1 MTETKKKYYIIM
13 ADIIGSGNHEG
24 YALMKDFKEVVESI
38 NKENKKRLLS
48 PLTITLG
55 DEFQGIAR
63 SLKDSISLIIKIE
76 EKIVHLQKNIKLRYV
91 LNHGFIDTKI
101 NPKIA
106 YGMLGEGL
114 TQARHLLELSKN
126 ERRDRFDI
134 HLEDNEYLAEVLDLA
149 FVGFQAITDDWRLK
163 DFELISAF
171 LRFKG
176 DYKKVAKEIKKDNS
190 SVFRRRDSLQIK
202 EYFSSRRLLFNLTKS
217 MNSNDLTP
225 FSEEEMAE
233 LV

>member
-1 MTETKKKYYIIM
+1 MTKKKKKYYIIM

-24 YALMKDFKEVVESI
+24 YALMKDFKEIIESI

-63 SLKDSISLIIKIE
+63 SLEDSISLIIKIE

-101 NPKIA
+101 NPNIA

-114 TQARHLLELSKN
+114 THARQLLELSKS
-126 ERRDRFDI
+126 ERRDRFNI
-134 HLEDNEYLAEVLDLA
+134 NLNNEYLAEVLDLA
-149 FVGFQAITDDWRLK
+149 FVGFQSIIDDWRLK
-163 DFELISAF
+163 DFELVSAF
-171 LRFKG
+171 LKFKG
-176 DYKKVAKEIKKDNS
+176 DYKKVASEINKDNS

-202 EYFSSRRLLFNLTKS
+202 EYFSSRKLLFNLTKS
-217 MNSNDLTP
+217 NNNDLVP
-225 FSEEEMAE
+225 FSEEEMSE

>member
-1 MTETKKKYYIIM
+1 MTQTKKKYYIIM
-13 ADIIGSGNHEG
+13 ADIIGSGKHDG
-24 YALMKDFKEVVESI
+24 YALMKDFKAVVESV

-91 LNHGFIDTKI
+91 LNHGFIDTQI

-114 TQARHLLELSKN
+114 TQARQLLELSKN
-126 ERRDRFDI
+126 ERRDRFNI
-134 HLEDNEYLAEVLDLA
+134 NLGNNKYLAEVFDLA
-149 FVGFQAITDDWRLK
+149 FVGFQSIIDDWRLK

-171 LRFKG
+171 LAFKG
-176 DYKKVAKEIKKDNS
+176 DYKKVAKKIKKDNS

-217 MNSNDLTP
+217 VDSKDLTP

>member
-1 MTETKKKYYIIM
+1 M

-24 YALMKDFKEVVESI
+24 YALMKDFKEIIDSI

-63 SLKDSISLIIKIE
+63 SLQDSISLIIKIE

-91 LNHGFIDTKI
+91 LNHGFIDTDI
-101 NPKIA
+101 NPDIA
-106 YGMLGEGL
+106 YGMLGDGL
-114 TQARHLLELSKN
+114 THARQLLESSKS
-126 ERRDRFDI
+126 ERRDRFNI
-134 HLEDNEYLAEVLDLA
+134 SLENNDYLAEVLDLA
-149 FVGFQAITDDWRLK
+149 FVGFQAIIDDWRLK
-163 DFELISAF
+163 DFELISSF
-171 LRFKG
+171 LTFKG
-176 DYKKVAKEIKKDNS
+176 DYKMVAKEINKDNS

-217 MNSNDLTP
+217 MNSKNLMP
-225 FSEEEMAE
+225 ISEEEMAE
-233 LV
+233 LI